1 MQGVILEADEPER
14 LYAFAT
20 YVATLVARGEAV
32 AVFVTGRAVRAF
44 SKAYTPPRDTPKEM
58 DWRRILADA
67 KELGDVKIYI
77 CETVAKAY
85 GLSDFWLADGVGSM
99 FSFLENVNSVVVF

>member
-1 MQGVILEADEPER
+1 MHGVILEADEPER

-20 YVATLVARGEAV
+20 YVATLVARGEPV
-32 AVFVTGRAVRAF
+32 AVFVTGRAVKAF
-44 SKAYTPPRDTPKEM
+44 SRQGYAGPDLPESM

-67 KELGDVKIYI
+67 KELGEVKIYI

-85 GLSDFWLADGVGSM
+85 GVSEFWLADGVGSM